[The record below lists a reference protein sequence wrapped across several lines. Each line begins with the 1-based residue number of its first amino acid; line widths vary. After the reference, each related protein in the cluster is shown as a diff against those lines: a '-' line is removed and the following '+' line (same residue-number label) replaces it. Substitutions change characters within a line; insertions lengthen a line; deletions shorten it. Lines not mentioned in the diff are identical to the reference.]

1 MAIETTSCD
10 LSVQD
15 LVLASGRSC
24 TLSRPNVPGLKNYY
38 VIALDAVVPV
48 EDAVASVEDAVAS
61 VEDAEEFFLRAHRIA
76 RTLAQSHYGDPEC
89 YALMFSAGRTRR
101 RPWPHVHIVVADSV
115 SKRRRA
121 VLVLQLKHVLW
132 WRRWPSLVMRALGTQ
147 RCHVEQ
153 L

>member
-1 MAIETTSCD
+1 MAVETTSCD

-38 VIALDAVVPV
+38 VIALDAVV
-48 EDAVASVEDAVAS
+48 SVEDAVAS

>member
-10 LSVQD
+10 LNVQD

-24 TLSRPNVPGLKNYY
+24 SLSRPNVPGLKNYY
-38 VIALDAVVPV
+38 VIALDAVV
-48 EDAVASVEDAVAS
+48 SVE
-61 VEDAEEFFLRAHRIA
+61 EGEEFFLRAHRIA
-76 RTLAQSHYGDPEC
+76 RTLAQSHYGDAEC

-121 VLVLQLKHVLW
+121 VLVLQLKHFLW
-132 WRRWPSLVMRALGTQ
+132 WRRWPHLVMRALGKQ
-147 RCHVEQ
+147 RCHVEKM
-153 L
+153 

>member
-1 MAIETTSCD
+1 MAIETTSCE

-15 LVLASGRSC
+15 LVLASGRTC

-38 VIALDAVVPV
+38 VIALDALV
-48 EDAVASVEDAVAS
+48 SVKEG
-61 VEDAEEFFLRAHRIA
+61 EEFFLRAHRIA
-76 RTLAQSHYGDPEC
+76 RTLAQSHYKDPEC

-101 RPWPHVHIVVADSV
+101 RPWPHVHIVLADSV

-147 RCHVEQ
+147 RCHVE
-153 L
+153 

>member
-38 VIALDAVVPV
+38 VIALDAVV
-48 EDAVASVEDAVAS
+48 SVEDAVAS